1 MMFRADYSVIY
12 KPSGAFYC
20 QLDEVFQLPDSG
32 PYDALVAHYEA
43 CLARHGDTPQGVD
56 WPDAGGAA
64 TRYRVMAEVMRERD
78 RVDVLDFGCGAGH
91 FLDYLRQS
99 DDRKLRY
106 RGLDLSAR
114 FIDLCRRKYPGVTF
128 DCMDV
133 MQNEVVVPEADYII
147 MNGVFTER
155 CGVAY
160 ETMFDAMTRLI
171 ARLFPH
177 ARKGMAFNLMSKH
190 VDWERDDLFH
200 VPYDRI
206 SHFVVS
212 QLSRHHVIRADYGL
226 FEYTV
231 YVYKA
236 AA

>member
-1 MMFRADYSVIY
+1 MSNVD
-12 KPSGAFYC
+12 
-20 QLDEVFQLPDSG
+20 
-32 PYDALVAHYEA
+32 PYGVLVAHYEA

-56 WPDAGGAA
+56 WPDAEGAA
-64 TRYRVMAEVMRERD
+64 TRYRIMAQVMREQD
-78 RVDVLDFGCGAGH
+78 RPELLDFGCGAGH

-99 DDRKLRY
+99 GHGGVRY
-106 RGLDLSAR
+106 QGLDLSAR
-114 FIDLCRRKYPGVTF
+114 FIDLCRRKYPDVTF

-133 MQNEVVVPEADYII
+133 MKNGAVVPEVDYIV

-155 CGVAY
+155 CGVDQ
-160 ETMFDAMTRLI
+160 ETMFDAMTRLLS
-171 ARLFPH
+171 RVFPH

-206 SHFVVS
+206 SRFVVS
-212 QLSRHHVIRADYGL
+212 ELSRHHLIRADYGL